1 NDRFQVVA
9 TWLTPAGQAGGGHAV
24 ALTADTGYFWFFA
37 NTSVEVVVK
46 VLDGCA
52 VSNTFW
58 VFAGGLTNV
67 QTTIQVT
74 DTATGISQ
82 TYSNPQSTPFAPI
95 QDTSAF
101 ATCGAG
107 SKAAAAALTAPA
119 TGRRRAGGGTA
130 AR

>member
-1 NDRFQVVA
+1 MA

-37 NTSVEVVVK
+37 NTNVEVVVK

-52 VSNTFW
+52 LSNTFW

-74 DTATGISQ
+74 DTATGATK
-82 TYSNPQSTPFAPI
+82 TYINPQSTAFSPV
-95 QDTSAF
+95 QDTNAF
-101 ATCGAG
+101 ATCAAG
-107 SKAAAAALTAPA
+107 SKAAASMA
-119 TGRRRAGGGTA
+119 TTGKLRAGRRAGRA
-130 AR
+130 

>member
-1 NDRFQVVA
+1 
-9 TWLTPAGQAGGGHAV
+9 
-24 ALTADTGYFWFFA
+24 
-37 NTSVEVVVK
+37 VVK

-74 DTATGISQ
+74 DTATGASQ

-101 ATCGAG
+101 ATCAAG
-107 SKAAAAALTAPA
+107 GKAAIAALTLPPA
-119 TGRRRAGGGTA
+119 TGRLRAGSGTA
-130 AR
+130 AASLPGRGGGGRGGGRARREAVAPWTERLLPVLPAAT